1 MKITN
6 DIKYIG
12 VNDKIID
19 LFESQ
24 FKVPNGMAY
33 NSYII
38 LDEKIAV
45 MDSVDFDFNNEW
57 LKNLEKELNGNEP
70 DYLIIHHMEPDH
82 SSCILS
88 FIEKYKNSKLV
99 SSEKSFKILNNF
111 YKNDFSDRQIIVDDG
126 FKLSLGKH
134 ELTFFTAPMVHW
146 PEVIVSYD
154 NLDKVL
160 FSADAFGKFGSSDVN
175 EEWLSEARRYYFCII
190 GKYGVQVQSL
200 LKKLEALNIKIIC
213 SLHGPV
219 LNSNI
224 NFYLEKY
231 KLWSN
236 YKPEENGVFIAYT
249 SVYDHTKKAVFELE
263 MSLKEKGVKTVVSD
277 LARSDMSKNIENAF
291 KYNKLV
297 LATTTYN
304 GEIFPFMREFIHELI
319 ERNFSNRKV
328 GFIENGSWMPT
339 AKKRMLK
346 MLENCKNIDFCENS
360 VMILS
365 SINDENIVEIN
376 KLTEELL
383 EDFQS

>member
-1 MKITN
+1 MKITT

-12 VNDKIID
+12 VNDKKID

-45 MDSVDFDFNNEW
+45 MDSVDFDFNDEW
-57 LKNLEKELNGNEP
+57 LENLEKELNGREP

-82 SSCILS
+82 SSCILN
-88 FIEKYKNSKLV
+88 FIKKYKNSKLV

-111 YKNDFSDRQIIVDDG
+111 FKSNFFDRQIIVNDG

-154 NLDKVL
+154 DFDKVL
-160 FSADAFGKFGSSDVN
+160 FSADAFGKFGANDIN
-175 EEWLSEARRYYFCII
+175 EEWLCEARRYYFGII
-190 GKYGVQVQSL
+190 GKYGVQVRNL
-200 LKKLEALNIKIIC
+200 MKKIDMLNIEIIC
-213 SLHGPV
+213 SLHGPI
-219 LNSNI
+219 LNDNI
-224 NFYLEKY
+224 KFYLEKY
-231 KLWSN
+231 KLWSE
-236 YKPEENGVFIAYT
+236 YKPEKDGVFIAFT
-249 SVYDHTKKAVFELE
+249 SVYNHTRKAVFELE
-263 MSLKEKGVKTVVSD
+263 NALKEKGVKVIVSD
-277 LARSDMSKNIENAF
+277 LARSDMSKNVENAF
-291 KYNKLV
+291 KYSKLV

-304 GEIFPFMREFIHELI
+304 GEIFPFMREFIHELT
-319 ERNFSNRKV
+319 ERNYSNRKI
-328 GFIENGSWMPT
+328 GFIENGSWMPN

-346 MLENCKNIDFCENS
+346 LVENCKNIDFCENS

-365 SINDENIVEIN
+365 SISGDNIDEIN
-376 KLTEELL
+376 KLADELI
-383 EDFQS
+383 

>member
-12 VNDKIID
+12 VNDKKID

-24 FKVPNGMAY
+24 FIVPNGMAY

-45 MDSVDFDFNNEW
+45 MDSVDFDFNDEW
-57 LKNLEKELNGNEP
+57 LENLEKELNGREP

-82 SSCILS
+82 SSCIFS
-88 FIEKYKNSKLV
+88 FTEKYKNAKLV
-99 SSEKSFKILNNF
+99 SSEKSFEILKNF
-111 YKNDFSDRQIIVDDG
+111 FKTDFSNRKIIVNDG

-146 PEVIVSYD
+146 PEVVISYD
-154 NLDKVL
+154 DFDKVL
-160 FSADAFGKFGSSDVN
+160 FSADAFGKFGANDIK
-175 EEWLSEARRYYFCII
+175 EEWLPEARRYYFGII
-190 GKYGVQVQSL
+190 GKYGVQVRNL
-200 LKKLEALNIKIIC
+200 LKKIDRLNIEIIC

-219 LNSNI
+219 LNAKI
-224 NFYLEKY
+224 KFYLEKY
-231 KLWSN
+231 KLWCE
-236 YKPEENGVFIAYT
+236 YKPEEDGVFIAFT
-249 SVYDHTKKAVFELE
+249 SVYGHTRKAVFELE
-263 MSLKEKGVKTVVSD
+263 RQLKEKGVKTLVSD

-291 KYNKLV
+291 KYSKLV

-304 GEIFPFMREFIHELI
+304 GEIFPFMREFIHELT

-339 AKKRMLK
+339 AKKRMSK

-365 SINDENIVEIN
+365 SISNVDFVQIN

-383 EDFQS
+383 EDFIV

>member
-12 VNDKIID
+12 VNDKKID

-33 NSYII
+33 NSYVI

-45 MDSVDFDFNNEW
+45 MDSVDFDFNDEW
-57 LKNLEKELNGNEP
+57 LENLEKELNGREP

-82 SSCILS
+82 SSCILN
-88 FIEKYKNSKLV
+88 FIKKYKNSELV

-111 YKNDFSDRQIIVDDG
+111 FKSNFFDRQIIVNDG

-154 NLDKVL
+154 DFDKVL
-160 FSADAFGKFGSSDVN
+160 FSADAFGKFGANDIN
-175 EEWLSEARRYYFCII
+175 EEWLCEARRYYFGII
-190 GKYGVQVQSL
+190 GKYGVQVRNL
-200 LKKLEALNIKIIC
+200 MKKTDMLNIEIIC

-219 LNSNI
+219 LNDNI
-224 NFYLEKY
+224 KFYLEKY
-231 KLWSN
+231 KLWSE
-236 YKPEENGVFIAYT
+236 YKPEEDGVFIAYT
-249 SVYDHTKKAVFELE
+249 SVYNHTRKAVFELE
-263 MSLKEKGVKTVVSD
+263 NTLKEKGVKVIVSD
-277 LARSDMSKNIENAF
+277 LARSDMSKNVENAF
-291 KYNKLV
+291 KYSKLV

-304 GEIFPFMREFIHELI
+304 GEIFPFMREFIHELT
-319 ERNFSNRKV
+319 ERNFSNRKIA
-328 GFIENGSWMPT
+328 FIENGSWMPM
-339 AKKRMLK
+339 AEKRMSK

-365 SINDENIVEIN
+365 SINNENFVEIN
-376 KLTEELL
+376 NLTEELL
-383 EDFQS
+383 EDFSG

>member
-12 VNDKIID
+12 VNDKKID

-45 MDSVDFDFNNEW
+45 MDSVDFDFNDEW
-57 LKNLEKELNGNEP
+57 LENLEKELNGREP

-82 SSCILS
+82 SSCILN
-88 FIEKYKNSKLV
+88 FIKKYKNSELV

-111 YKNDFSDRQIIVDDG
+111 FKSNFFDRQIIVNDG

-154 NLDKVL
+154 DFDKVL
-160 FSADAFGKFGSSDVN
+160 FSADAFGKFGANDIN
-175 EEWLSEARRYYFCII
+175 EEWLCEARRYYFGII
-190 GKYGVQVQSL
+190 GKYGVQVRNL
-200 LKKLEALNIKIIC
+200 MKKTDMLNIEIIC
-213 SLHGPV
+213 SLHGPI
-219 LNSNI
+219 LNDNI
-224 NFYLEKY
+224 KFYLEKY
-231 KLWSN
+231 KLWSE
-236 YKPEENGVFIAYT
+236 YKPEEDGVFIAYT
-249 SVYDHTKKAVFELE
+249 SVYNHTRKAVFELE
-263 MSLKEKGVKTVVSD
+263 NTLKEKGIKVIVSD
-277 LARSDMSKNIENAF
+277 LARSDMSKNVENAF
-291 KYNKLV
+291 KYSKLV

-304 GEIFPFMREFIHELI
+304 GEIFPFMREFIHELT
-319 ERNFSNRKV
+319 ERNYSNRKI
-328 GFIENGSWMPT
+328 GFIENGSWMPN

-346 MLENCKNIDFCENS
+346 LVENCKNIDFCENS

-365 SINDENIVEIN
+365 SISGDNIDEIN
-376 KLTEELL
+376 KLAEELI
-383 EDFQS
+383 